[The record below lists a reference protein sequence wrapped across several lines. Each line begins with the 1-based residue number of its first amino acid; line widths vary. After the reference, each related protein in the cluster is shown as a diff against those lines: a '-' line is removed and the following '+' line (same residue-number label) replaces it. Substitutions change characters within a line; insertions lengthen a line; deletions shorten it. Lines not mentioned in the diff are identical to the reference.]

1 MSRGDRSKVAVK
13 DHSNDLVL
21 INMNGAVKFG
31 RRDMFIEMVGIARN
45 YL

>member
-13 DHSNDLVL
+13 DHSNDPVL

-31 RRDMFIEMVGIARN
+31 RRHMFIKIVGIAAS